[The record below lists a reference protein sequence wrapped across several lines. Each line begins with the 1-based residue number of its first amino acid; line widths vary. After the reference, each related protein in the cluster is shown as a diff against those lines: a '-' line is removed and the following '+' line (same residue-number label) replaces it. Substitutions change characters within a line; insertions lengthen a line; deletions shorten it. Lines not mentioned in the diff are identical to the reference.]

1 MHSIQGI
8 VVASLAL
15 VLVAPTVGQAA
26 RPDAMDCDASHRT
39 VRAEIDAACPCDA
52 AAGHPEYVRCVTKKL
67 RELSAC
73 TQGADGTRSC
83 GPVAR
88 LCAAK
93 IRRIASRSA
102 CGQPATTI
110 TCCIPKQRDCVGDN
124 TPGDGKLDGTCSG
137 TTRRCDRITDCL
149 VSRCE
154 LSPTKERCDLV
165 GGKPGRGRD
174 CANACA
180 E

>member
-1 MHSIQGI
+1 MQSVQGI

-15 VLVAPTVGQAA
+15 VLAAPSVGSA
-26 RPDAMDCDASHRT
+26 RPPDAMDCDASHRG
-39 VRAEIDAACPCDA
+39 VRAEIDAACPCDSSG
-52 AAGHPEYVRCVTKKL
+52 GHADYVRCVSKKL

-73 TQGADGTRSC
+73 TQGSDGTRSC
-83 GPVAR
+83 GPVPR
-88 LCAAK
+88 LCAGK

-102 CGQPATTI
+102 CGQPAETI

-124 TPGDGKLDGTCSG
+124 APGDGHQDGSCSG
-137 TTRRCDRITDCL
+137 TTRRCDRITDCV

-154 LSPTKERCDLV
+154 LSPTAERCRLV

-174 CANACA
+174 CANACV